1 MAQKKILNAFEVLII
16 VAFASFPLLLSF
28 PFRVNIFLSWEGA
41 YRLTEGQLPFRDFGI
56 PLGGMYW
63 VVPAIFFKIF
73 GAQLITL
80 VKAQVFINI
89 VSGLVFRHILISLSV
104 TPVVRTAS
112 VLLYTITFSFF
123 NFWPW
128 YNHTAIVYGLI
139 AIAFVLQFIFS
150 ENKKTKW
157 LWVSLSF
164 LFTFFSFFTK
174 QDAGGLIFLICM
186 FLLLYNSWYEKH
198 WLGIGVYLSGTALVT
213 VIAVLFFSQYNF
225 SYWFNYGQAPHNS
238 RVSGAD
244 IINELF
250 SESQWIKFYFFL
262 ILLLAFA
269 QVKNVNAFFSNKK
282 ETVFLLLTLGILC
295 VAVIFQITSYTPA
308 NSNIFFHSFA
318 FAYIL
323 HYMLKY
329 LQIKVNRPA
338 VLIGLLGGVIL
349 WWSQLYWNYVQRVL
363 IKPGNEKGIVFS
375 ATGENVVGLHN
386 ARLGGGKKSTAIIP
400 QGEWVSA
407 KQSILK
413 KIKLPEPTVQGI
425 QRLLALNEI
434 KTNNDIR
441 VLNMSELT
449 FLAAVMP
456 YSLERNP
463 ELPLWYHLGV
473 GMFNREASLFERRI
487 QESYYNIVLFEYMPG
502 LNNFYPFRV
511 RDSLRLYYQQIDS
524 FPAPRSTEPGTIEV
538 YVKKQ

>member
-28 PFRVNIFLSWEGA
+28 PFRVNIVLSWEGA

>member
-386 ARLGGGKKSTAIIP
+386 ARLGGGKKATAIIP

>member
-150 ENKKTKW
+150 ENKRTKW

-186 FLLLYNSWYEKH
+186 FLLLYNSWYEKQ
-198 WLGIGVYLSGTALVT
+198 WLGIGVYLTGTALVT

-349 WWSQLYWNYVQRVL
+349 WWSQLYWNYAQRVL
-363 IKPGNEKGIVFS
+363 IKPNNEKGIVFS

-407 KQSILK
+407 KLPILK
-413 KIKLPEPTVQGI
+413 KIKLPEPTLQGI

-434 KTNNDIR
+434 KTTKDIR

-473 GMFNREASLFERRI
+473 GMFNREATLFERRI
-487 QESYYNIVLFEYMPG
+487 QESYYDIVLFEYMPG

>member
-150 ENKKTKW
+150 ENKRTKW